1 MEMTKNMLKDV
12 QNQLEFTYNE
22 HSVIHLAINTQVI
35 EIVTLQALVK
45 WFTKENFCKCVFF

>member
-1 MEMTKNMLKDV
+1 MTKNMLKDV